1 MTVHPKPVRNLT
13 IAYVLILAANVGG
26 ALLVLP
32 IFWQLLIN
40 SCACVYIGCL
50 LSTRLAKD
58 EKGQVVNYSK
68 VLGEDEQVISMA
80 DAKQFPLYASA
91 FLFGF
96 YLLYKYLPKEIFT
109 YIINIYFSMTTVLS
123 ISGIFVDLLPF
134 SEQQNKTIL
143 SIQIPTWL
151 QNILEIKK
159 FELSIARIICI
170 FGAALPVGFYF
181 LTRHWALNNIFA
193 ILFTLVAL
201 KSLSLSSTK
210 TGLFLLWALFFYDI
224 FWVYGTDVMVT
235 VAKNLDIPI
244 KIVFPYLNAEGD
256 FKTSMVGLGDL
267 VIPGI
272 FVSLCLKFDFDQAF
286 AKNKA
291 IKSFTEIE
299 LNYFN
304 LAFVGYVYGIIET
317 FLAMYIFEHPQ
328 PALLFLVP
336 MCTIPVMVR
345 ALFRGELKQFLDYD
359 TALISAEAKV
369 EDEGKKGDVKVE
381 KRD

>member
-1 MTVHPKPVRNLT
+1 MSVHPKPVRNLT
-13 IAYVLILAANVGG
+13 FAYILILAANVAGG
-26 ALLVLP
+26 LLVLP

-40 SCACVYIGCL
+40 SCCCVYIGGL
-50 LSTRLAKD
+50 FSTRLAKN
-58 EKGQVVNYSK
+58 EKGEVVNYSK
-68 VLGEDEQVISMA
+68 QLKEDEQVISMS
-80 DAKQFPLYASA
+80 DAKQFPIYASC

-96 YLLYKYLPKEIFT
+96 YLIYKVLPKEIFT
-109 YIINIYFSMTTVLS
+109 YIINVYFSITIVLS
-123 ISGIFVDLLPF
+123 TSAIFADVIPF
-134 SEQQNKTIL
+134 SEAQNKVL
-143 SIQIPTWL
+143 YSIQIPKWL

-159 FELSIARIICI
+159 FDLSVSRIICMAI
-170 FGAALPVGFYF
+170 AALPVGLYF

-201 KSLSLSSTK
+201 KSLSLSTTK

-244 KIVFPYLNAEGD
+244 KIVFPYLNPEGD

-286 AKNKA
+286 AKNPL
-291 IKSFTEIE
+291 IKSFSEIE

-304 LAFVGYVYGIIET
+304 LAFVGYIYGIIET
-317 FLAMYIFEHPQ
+317 FLAMFIFEHPQ

-336 MCTIPVMVR
+336 MCTLPVLVR
-345 ALFRGELKQFLDYD
+345 AFFRGEFTHFLNYD
-359 TALISAEAKV
+359 TALIAAESVDAPK
-369 EDEGKKGDVKVE
+369 EGKAD
-381 KRD
+381 

>member
-1 MTVHPKPVRNLT
+1 MTTHPKPVRNLT
-13 IAYVLILAANVGG
+13 IAYGLILAANIGG

-32 IFWQLLIN
+32 IFLQLLIN

-50 LSTRLAKD
+50 LSTRLAKN
-58 EKGQVVNYSK
+58 EKGAVVNYSK
-68 VLGEDEQVISMA
+68 VLGEDEQVISMS

-96 YLLYKYLPKEIFT
+96 YVLYKYLPKEVFT
-109 YIINIYFSMTTVLS
+109 TIINVYFSITTVLS
-123 ISGIFVDLLPF
+123 TSGIFADVFPF
-134 SEQQNKTIL
+134 SESQSKVFY
-143 SIQIPTWL
+143 SIQLPKWL
-151 QNILEIKK
+151 QKVLEIKN
-159 FELSIARIICI
+159 FDLSVARIICI
-170 FGAALPVGFYF
+170 IAAALPVGFYF
-181 LTRHWALNNIFA
+181 VTRHWALNNIFA
-193 ILFTLVAL
+193 ILFSLTAL

-272 FVSLCLKFDFDQAF
+272 FVSLCLKFDFDQSF
-286 AKNKA
+286 AKNKE
-291 IKSFTEIE
+291 IKSFSQIE

-304 LAFVGYVYGIIET
+304 LVFVGYIYGIIET
-317 FLAMYIFEHPQ
+317 FLAMFIFEHPQ

-336 MCTIPVMVR
+336 MCTIPVLIR
-345 ALFRGELKQFLDYD
+345 AWFRGELNKFLEYD
-359 TALISAEAKV
+359 TALITQDKSEEGAKAEV
-369 EDEGKKGDVKVE
+369 KKD
-381 KRD
+381 

>member
-40 SCACVYIGCL
+40 SCSCVYIGCM
-50 LSTRLAKD
+50 LSTRLAKND
-58 EKGQVVNYSK
+58 KGEVVNYSK
-68 VLGEDEQVISMA
+68 LLKEDEQVISMS

-96 YLLYKYLPKEIFT
+96 YVLYKYLPKEIFT
-109 YIINIYFSMTTVLS
+109 YIINTYFSLTTVLS
-123 ISGIFVDLLPF
+123 TSSIFVDLFPF
-134 SEQQNKTIL
+134 TENQNKVLYTL
-143 SIQIPTWL
+143 NLPKWL

-159 FELSIARIICI
+159 FDLTIAKIICI
-170 FGAALPVGFYF
+170 IVASLPVGFYF
-181 LTRHWALNNIFA
+181 MTRHWALNNIFA

-201 KSLSLSSTK
+201 KSLSLSTTK

-224 FWVYGTDVMVT
+224 FWVYGTDVMIT

-272 FVSLCLKFDFDQAF
+272 FVSLCLKFDFDQSF
-286 AKNKA
+286 AKHHVV
-291 IKSFTEIE
+291 KSFSEIK

-304 LAFVGYVYGIIET
+304 LAFVGYIYGIIET
-317 FLAMYIFEHPQ
+317 FLAMFIFEHPQ

-336 MCTIPVMVR
+336 MCTLPVLVR
-345 ALFRGELKQFLDYD
+345 AMIKGELTQFLDYD
-359 TALISAEAKV
+359 TALVAAE
-369 EDEGKKGDVKVE
+369 E
-381 KRD
+381 